1 MPYMCCDAA
10 LTDVVLQ
17 VMDPDM
23 FNNYRN
29 YEFGYSDVIESFTD
43 GRTIIKTRNVLQ
55 SVQV

>member
-1 MPYMCCDAA
+1 MCCDAA